1 MKYYLYGL
9 IIVSIQLL
17 HCNPPQKLTVQ
28 PIVTQFLSQLSDY
41 LLSDYSQISPAY
53 VRLNKDKSYTEDTL
67 YMDVDKKNLTMKVSS
82 VALYGDTMFVSLCWN
97 REPKIKKSS
106 VEGYNAPQKLDQ
118 KRVKNKG

>member
-1 MKYYLYGL
+1 
-9 IIVSIQLL
+9 
-17 HCNPPQKLTVQ
+17 
-28 PIVTQFLSQLSDY
+28 
-41 LLSDYSQISPAY
+41 
-53 VRLNKDKSYTEDTL
+53 
-67 YMDVDKKNLTMKVSS
+67 MDVDKKNLTMKVSS